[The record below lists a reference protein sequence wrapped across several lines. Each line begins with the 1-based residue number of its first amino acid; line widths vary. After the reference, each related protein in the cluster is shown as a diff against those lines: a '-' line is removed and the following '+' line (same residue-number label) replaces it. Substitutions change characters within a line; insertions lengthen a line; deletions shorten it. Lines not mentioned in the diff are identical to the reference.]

1 MNLLLELKHIQLEEN
16 EIGAYDLVRIYKK
29 KDFEES
35 MGMIYDMDVAIKL
48 AHYLENQIES
58 GEIN

>member
-1 MNLLLELKHIQLEEN
+1 MSLLLELKHIQLEEN
-16 EIGAYDLVRIYKK
+16 ELGTFDLVRIYQK

-48 AHYLENQIES
+48 AYYLENQIES
-58 GEIN
+58 GEII